1 VPSQTYVNARL
12 GRNLFAVCCRWS
24 TVVDMYL
31 RETKPRRRDGSG
43 ASYVALAPEERGRD
57 GLALI
62 RLI

>member
-1 VPSQTYVNARL
+1 VPSQTYVGTRL
-12 GRNLFAVCCRWS
+12 GRGFFAVCCRWS

-43 ASYVALAPEERGRD
+43 ASYLALAPEERDRD